1 MSVWDEVSSGSAKD
15 ELVEGLVSGE
25 LDESFEVIR
34 EYMDSLGGRKIPKNA
49 GLTVFFLPW
58 IFGGLFSVGISF
70 IALFNPE
77 IEVGFLARLLISA
90 CSFIGGFVVLYI
102 GWTFVSES
110 VDEVIYPDDYEEWEI
125 TVFFHSEYRYLA
137 EIMIITDA
145 TDEDIIGDIT
155 FLTEIF
161 LTEKSEIICK
171 FSPGGGGADSAYPA
185 TNNFYVSNG
194 SDELLISANYYLSNK
209 NRVKMATDFS
219 VKLGIEV
226 ADPLVV

>member
-1 MSVWDEVSSGSAKD
+1 MSVWDEVSSSSAKD

-34 EYMDSLGGRKIPKNA
+34 EYKDSLGGRKIPKNA

-58 IFGGLFSVGISF
+58 IFGGLFFVGMSF

-77 IEVGFLARLLISA
+77 IEVGFLARLFISA

-125 TVFFHSEYRYLA
+125 TVFFHSKYRYLA
-137 EIMIITDA
+137 EVMIITDA

-155 FLTEIF
+155 FSNEFF
-161 LTEKSEIICK
+161 LTEKSKIICY
-171 FSPGGGGADSAYPA
+171 FSPGGGGADSSYPPN
-185 TNNFYVSNG
+185 NNFYVSNE
-194 SDELLISANYYLSNK
+194 SHKLCISENYGLSNK
-209 NRVKMATDFS
+209 KRLKMATDFS
-219 VKLGIEV
+219 VKFGIEV

>member
-1 MSVWDEVSSGSAKD
+1 MSVWDEVSSGIAKD
-15 ELVEGLVSGE
+15 ELIEGLVSGE

-34 EYMDSLGGRKIPKNA
+34 EYKDSLGGRKIPKNA

-58 IFGGLFSVGISF
+58 IFGGLIFVGISF

-155 FLTEIF
+155 FLNEIF
-161 LTEKSEIICK
+161 LTEKSKIICY
-171 FSPGGGGADSAYPA
+171 FSPGGGGADSYYPPN
-185 TNNFYVSNG
+185 NNFYVSNE
-194 SDELLISANYYLSNK
+194 SHKLCISENYGLSNK
-209 NRVKMATDFS
+209 KRLKMAEDFS

>member
-1 MSVWDEVSSGSAKD
+1 M
-15 ELVEGLVSGE
+15 
-25 LDESFEVIR
+25 
-34 EYMDSLGGRKIPKNA
+34 
-49 GLTVFFLPW
+49 TVFFLPW
-58 IFGGLFSVGISF
+58 IFGGLFCVGISF

-155 FLTEIF
+155 FLNEIF
-161 LTEKSEIICK
+161 LTEKSKIICY
-171 FSPGGGGADSAYPA
+171 FSPGGGGADSYYPPN
-185 TNNFYVSNG
+185 NNFYVSNE
-194 SDELLISANYYLSNK
+194 SHKLCISENYGLSNK
-209 NRVKMATDFS
+209 KRLKMAEDFS